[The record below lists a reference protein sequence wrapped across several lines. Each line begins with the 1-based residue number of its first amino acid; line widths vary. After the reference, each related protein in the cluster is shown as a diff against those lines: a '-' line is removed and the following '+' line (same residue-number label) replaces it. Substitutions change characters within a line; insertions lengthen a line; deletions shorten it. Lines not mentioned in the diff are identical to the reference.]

1 MPKFA
6 ANLSMLFTELDFLDR
21 FAAAADAGFKGVEY
35 LFPYDHDP
43 DVLARLLD
51 RHGLQQVLFNLSAG
65 DWAAGDRGMAIF
77 PQTQAAFHQSVADA
91 RRYAKALQCPRVHCL
106 AGIVPTGA
114 GERTYR
120 QTYIDN
126 LAYAADALAA
136 DGISLLIEPIN
147 TRDIPGYF
155 LNTTAKGL
163 DIIDTVGAANLALQ
177 YDIYHMQ
184 IMEGDLAPTLSR
196 HIDRIAHVQIA
207 DTPGRNEPGSGEINF
222 PFLFDHLDRIGY
234 DGWVGCEYRPKTTT
248 DASLAWFRRYQSQ
261 RGAS

>member
-6 ANLSMLFTELDFLDR
+6 ANLSMLFTEHDFLDR
-21 FAAAADAGFKGVEY
+21 FAAAADAGFKGVEF

-51 RHGLQQVLFNLSAG
+51 RHGLEQVLFNLSPG
-65 DWAAGDRGMAIF
+65 DWAAGDRGMAIYG
-77 PQTQAAFHQSVADA
+77 PMQAAFRQSVTEAL
-91 RRYAKALQCPRVHCL
+91 RFAKALNCQRVHCL
-106 AGIVPTGA
+106 AGIVPA
-114 GERTYR
+114 GGDQLALR

-126 LAYAADALAA
+126 LSYAADALAG

-155 LNTTAKGL
+155 LNATATAL
-163 DIIDTVGAANLALQ
+163 DIIEEVGAPNLALQ

-207 DTPGRNEPGSGEINF
+207 DTPGRHEPGSGEINF
-222 PFLFDHLDRIGY
+222 PFLFDHLDALGY
-234 DGWVGCEYRPKTTT
+234 GGWVGCEYRPQTTT
-248 DASLAWFRRYQSQ
+248 DASLAWHRRYVS
-261 RGAS
+261 GHGTS